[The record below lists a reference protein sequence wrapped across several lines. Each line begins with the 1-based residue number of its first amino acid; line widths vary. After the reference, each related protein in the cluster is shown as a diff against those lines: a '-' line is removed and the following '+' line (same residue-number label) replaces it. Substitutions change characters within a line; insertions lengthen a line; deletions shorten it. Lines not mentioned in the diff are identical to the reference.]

1 MLAGWI
7 DTTLADCGTEA
18 AAADAAAADAAA
30 ADAVGDATAATAGTG
45 NPWEVRRADAK
56 LFWRFLV
63 SFLRSLVLILKT
75 LSCMLI
81 YILCTSVALT
91 GQSVSVAG
99 KVKILG
105 NGVGSLAYKR

>member
-7 DTTLADCGTEA
+7 DTTLADCGTE
-18 AAADAAAADAAA
+18 AAAADAAA

-99 KVKILG
+99 KVKILFEWDWCFCL
-105 NGVGSLAYKR
+105 VGSVTG